1 MAAAEVSSQKRS
13 ATSYA
18 RVLFE
23 TLTKMAT
30 AVSAG
35 DNDSELSVIEA
46 LPDLYQ
52 CFLHQNRYNINFLC
66 SCFLLKPGITI
77 LYVLDRKG

>member
-1 MAAAEVSSQKRS
+1 MAVAEVSAGSSQKRS

-23 TLTKMAT
+23 TLTKMA
-30 AVSAG
+30 AAASG
-35 DNDSELSVIEA
+35 DDDSELAEDHSAIIET

-52 CFLHQNRYNINFLC
+52 CFLHQNRYIISLQ
-66 SCFLLKPGITI
+66 LLSA
-77 LYVLDRKG
+77 